1 MGDEEEDKRLE
12 KISYLGFYYYEKFRK
27 DPERVAKRNAV
38 NQEYYWN
45 NVAKKK
51 AYDAQRWKKI
61 RADHVAYTK
70 NRERL
75 QTWRKEN
82 PGYRPPNSR
91 ENTRR
96 YMTKKRAFYTTDE
109 NNKTKP
115 LLKDGFPEASFCV
128 SLE

>member
-1 MGDEEEDKRLE
+1 MDAEEEDKKLQ
-12 KISYLGFYYYEKFRK
+12 KLSYLGFYYYEKFRK

-45 NVAKKK
+45 NIAKKK
-51 AYDAQRWKKI
+51 AYDAARWKKI
-61 RADHVAYTK
+61 KADHDAFKK

-82 PGYRPPNSR
+82 PGYRPPNGR
-91 ENTRR
+91 ENHRR
-96 YMTKKRAFYTTDE
+96 YIAKKKAFYTTDE
-109 NNKTKP
+109 TNPTKP
-115 LLKDGFPEASFCV
+115 LLKTGFPEASFCV